1 MESKETFAYRIF
13 RACEKESKLA
23 VEGQGLVLYLPPDMA
38 TFVTESL
45 KGLLEDLEKR
55 LSKRVMIRVD
65 ENLLP
70 REFEVYAHDL

>member
-1 MESKETFAYRIF
+1 
-13 RACEKESKLA
+13 

-45 KGLLEDLEKR
+45 KSFLEDLEKK

-65 ENLLP
+65 EDLLP

>member
-1 MESKETFAYRIF
+1 
-13 RACEKESKLA
+13 
-23 VEGQGLVLYLPPDMA
+23 MA

-45 KGLLEDLEKR
+45 KGFLEDLEKK

-65 ENLLP
+65 EDLLP

>member
-1 MESKETFAYRIF
+1 MLCFMA
-13 RACEKESKLA
+13 
-23 VEGQGLVLYLPPDMA
+23 DMA

-65 ENLLP
+65 EHLLP